1 MLSALILIPLVGA
14 LLIGLLPKTLET
26 NQIRRSA
33 LIVLGINLAVTLWL
47 ILQFDISNSGFQ
59 FVEDIDWIEPLG
71 LSYSLGVDGI
81 ALPLVAINSFL
92 CFLSVYI
99 SAQIKR
105 PRLYYAM
112 LLLIASAVA
121 GAFLARNLLLFFLF
135 YELELIPLYLLIA
148 IWGGARRGYAAT
160 KFLIYTA
167 FSGVLILGAFL
178 GLAILSDT
186 GSFAYNPALVQGL
199 TITQQTLLMGVL
211 LIGFGIKIPLVPFHT
226 WLPDAHVE
234 ASTPISVLLAGVLLK
249 LGTYGILRFC
259 VGLFPEAW
267 VAVAPLLAWWAVV
280 SVLYGSLAAIAQ
292 TDMKKMVA
300 YSSVGHMGYILL
312 AASAAT
318 PLSILGTVMQMV
330 SHGLISALMFLLVG
344 VVYKK
349 TGTRDLTILRGL
361 LAPERGL
368 PFIGSLMVLGAM
380 ASAGIPGMVGFI
392 SEFIV
397 FRGSF
402 ERYAPQ
408 TLLCMVGSGL
418 TAVYFLLMINRVF
431 FGRLTAAPND
441 KGGSIEVT
449 LPKVSW
455 RDRTPALVLVLI
467 IFAFGL
473 QPEWMTRWIA
483 TTTTTFMPNAIRASE
498 AVSVLQ
504 PTPDKTHP
512 NEANLNQASSGKDFD
527 KGLEKSPEKIALL
540 SLLHPVLVDS
550 STVTPVIRPS
560 TDNLALVRTSS
571 IN

>member
-1 MLSALILIPLVGA
+1 MILSALILIPLIGA
-14 LLIGLLPKTLET
+14 LLIGVWPTAVDS
-26 NQIRRSA
+26 NQVRRGA
-33 LIVLGINLAVTLWL
+33 LITLAVNLVVTIVL
-47 ILQFDISNSGFQ
+47 ITQFDISNPDFQ
-59 FVEDIDWIEPLG
+59 FIEQLNWIEALG
-71 LSYSLGVDGI
+71 LTYSLGVDGI
-81 ALPLVAINSFL
+81 SLPLVVINSLL
-92 CFLSVYI
+92 CFVSVYI
-99 SAQIKR
+99 SNEVKR
-105 PRLYYAM
+105 PRLYYPM

-121 GAFLARNLLLFFLF
+121 GAFLAQNLLLFFLF

-167 FSGVLILGAFL
+167 FSGALILAAFL
-178 GLAILSDT
+178 GLALLSET
-186 GSFAYNPALVQGL
+186 GSFDYNPSLVQGL
-199 TITQQTLLMGVL
+199 TMFQQTLLMGFL

-249 LGTYGILRFC
+249 LGTYGVLRFC

-267 VAVAPLLAWWAVV
+267 MKIAPLLAWWAVV

-312 AASAAT
+312 AASAAN
-318 PLSILGTVMQMV
+318 PLSILGTVLQMV

-349 TGTRDLTILRGL
+349 TGTRDLNVLRGL
-361 LAPERGL
+361 MAPERGL

-380 ASAGIPGMVGFI
+380 ASAGIPGMMGFI

-402 ERYAPQ
+402 ESHAPQ

-431 FGRLTAAPND
+431 FGRLTAAPD
-441 KGGSIEVT
+441 DVGGTIEVT

-455 RDRTPALVLVLI
+455 RDRVPALLLVLI

-473 QPEWMTRWIA
+473 QPEWMTRWVES
-483 TTTTTFMPNAIRASE
+483 TTTSFVPGAMRA
-498 AVSVLQ
+498 ATLVSQ
-504 PTPDKTHP
+504 PSIS
-512 NEANLNQASSGKDFD
+512 Q
-527 KGLEKSPEKIALL
+527 
-540 SLLHPVLVDS
+540 
-550 STVTPVIRPS
+550 
-560 TDNLALVRTSS
+560 SS
-571 IN
+571 ISQFQTTQSTKPLQQVATKQHNEPKAETISSESTPLAFAPLL